1 MRFCFFFQLTKTPME
16 SSKFQETHV
25 QSGLETRGSLEPA
38 GKRTMHSGCA
48 PTLPPTQTSSGSC
61 QRIEFARGRRQKRGR
76 RNPGAR
82 KVDSGII
89 RGRMGESRNRNG
101 GDSFPLPRFTP
112 PSGPCPAAPQGL
124 SSAGQLGS
132 AVLSALP
139 LSVAGRVI
147 WWGWGW
153 GPSWGPALTQPC
165 FPLGEQF

>member
-1 MRFCFFFQLTKTPME
+1 ME

-38 GKRTMHSGCA
+38 GRRTMHSGCA

-61 QRIEFARGRRQKRGR
+61 QRRGFARGRRQKRGR
-76 RNPGAR
+76 RNPGAQ

-89 RGRMGESRNRNG
+89 RARMGESRNLNG
-101 GDSFPLPRFTP
+101 GDSFPLPSSRLP
-112 PSGPCPAAPQGL
+112 LGPALLLPRG
-124 SSAGQLGS
+124 SAGQLGS

-139 LSVAGRVI
+139 LSAAGRVI

-153 GPSWGPALTQPC
+153 GPSWGPALTQHC